1 MSMQAGMEACS
12 TLVQLKRGGISY
24 HSNYRKFRTV
34 LNMNTVSYRRR
45 LRTRENSKMA
55 MWKAA
60 NDKQISFAPLL
71 QAPPQKRHS
80 PSPITAMDPSIT
92 KP

>member
-1 MSMQAGMEACS
+1 
-12 TLVQLKRGGISY
+12 
-24 HSNYRKFRTV
+24 
-34 LNMNTVSYRRR
+34 
-45 LRTRENSKMA
+45 MA